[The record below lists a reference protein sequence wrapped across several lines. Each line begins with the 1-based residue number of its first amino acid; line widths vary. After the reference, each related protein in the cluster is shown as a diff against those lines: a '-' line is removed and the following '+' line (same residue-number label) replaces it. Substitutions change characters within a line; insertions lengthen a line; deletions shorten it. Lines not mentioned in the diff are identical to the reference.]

1 MSRQPYPYGSQEA
14 KDALLRDG
22 NFLHAPREQYD
33 CDRCKFSWC
42 CGSLCSCHLQLASL
56 PVPPTERQAQVD
68 TALVKIGYA
77 PQFRGNGAQR
87 R

>member
-1 MSRQPYPYGSQEA
+1 MNKQRYPYGSQDA

-22 NFLHAPREQYD
+22 DFVHTPRWQYD
-33 CDRCKFSWC
+33 CDRCKFAWC
-42 CGSLCSCHLQLASL
+42 CGSLCSCHLQRSGL
-56 PVPPTERQAQVD
+56 PVPPDARQKQVD
-68 TALVKIGYA
+68 AALVKIGYA